1 MLPLYSQLQQFSN
14 SVIAMRRCNSENSLT
29 GHTQYSETDNTKPHL
44 QLQVGPNN
52 QPSKSVNALCNPV
65 TADHTNNNRSA
76 HILHV
81 SKCND
86 SDHDEQMDIVSSKT
100 HPSYVCINNNKI

>member
-1 MLPLYSQLQQFSN
+1 MLPLYSQLQQFSH

-29 GHTQYSETDNTKPHL
+29 GHTQYSETDNTKPYL
-44 QLQVGPNN
+44 QLQAGPNN

-65 TADHTNNNRSA
+65 TADHTNNNNRSA

-81 SKCND
+81 SKYNN
-86 SDHDEQMDIVSSKT
+86 SDEQMDIVSSKT